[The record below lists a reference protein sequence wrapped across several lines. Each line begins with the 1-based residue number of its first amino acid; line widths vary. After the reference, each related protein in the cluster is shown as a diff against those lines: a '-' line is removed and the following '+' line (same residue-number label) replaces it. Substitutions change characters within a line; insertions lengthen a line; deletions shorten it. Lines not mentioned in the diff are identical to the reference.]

1 MDQSVQPWNR
11 EGQEKRQAV
20 QSMFAQIA
28 GKYDRLNDVMSLS
41 LHHRW
46 RQRAVDLL
54 DLKPGQNALD
64 VCCGTG
70 DFLPPLNDKVG
81 ATGLVAGVDFCLPML
96 SQAKD
101 KFGTRRLSL
110 GDACALPVQ
119 SGKFDAVTVGWG
131 IRNVPD
137 IDAAHREVFRVL
149 APGGK
154 FVSLDMSKPR
164 NPILRVIS
172 NFITRR
178 MLPLLG
184 SLFGQKSA
192 YTYLPESTQKFK
204 SRLELVDSM
213 ERAGFTEVKYH
224 DLFFG
229 QICIHFGRKP

>member
-1 MDQSVQPWNR
+1 MEQTVQPWNK

-28 GKYDRLNDVMSLS
+28 GKYDRLNAVMSLS
-41 LHHRW
+41 LHHKW
-46 RQRAVDLL
+46 RQRAVELL
-54 DLKPGQNALD
+54 QLQPGQKALD

-81 ATGLVAGVDFCLPML
+81 PSGLVTGIDFCLPML

-119 SGKFDAVTVGWG
+119 SEKFDAVTAGWG

-137 IDAAHREVFRVL
+137 IDTAHREIFRVL
-149 APGGK
+149 NHGGR
-154 FVSLDMSKPR
+154 FASIDMSKPR
-164 NPILRVIS
+164 NPILRVVS
-172 NFITRR
+172 NFVTRR
-178 MLPLLG
+178 LLPLLG
-184 SLFGQKSA
+184 SVFGQKSA

-213 ERAGFTEVKYH
+213 ERAGFVDVKYH